1 MKDPTSREDHTL
13 AVAGVQ
19 MASRPGDVES
29 NLAAAARLAR
39 EGREAGARLIA
50 FPELFPTGYDRRAV
64 ESTPP
69 AQASQGVLAWAGK
82 LAREL
87 DAFLVV
93 PFPEWAGGRVFN
105 ASALVA
111 PGGELQGIYRKTCL
125 YGWERDVF
133 QPGAE
138 FPLFQVDG
146 FAVGLLICYDAEFP
160 EPARKLALQG
170 AELLVVP
177 SVWSRGA
184 GWRWAVQLPA
194 RALDNTVYLLG
205 VNAAGGETCG
215 GSLFLGPDG
224 RPRAQLDT
232 CGEGVVTGRVSRAEL
247 ARWRS
252 HVPYL
257 DDLKSQQVRC

>member
-1 MKDPTSREDHTL
+1 MQDPTSMAGHGLT
-13 AVAGVQ
+13 VAGVQ
-19 MASRPGDVES
+19 MASRPGDVEA

-39 EGREAGARLIA
+39 EARAAEARLIA

-64 ESTPP
+64 EAIPP
-69 AQASQGVLAWAGK
+69 EQASEGVLAWAGR

-87 DAFLVV
+87 EAFLVV
-93 PFPEWAGGRVFN
+93 PFPEWATGRVFN
-105 ASALVA
+105 AAALVGPA
-111 PGGELQGIYRKTCL
+111 GSLEGIYRKACL

-133 QPGAE
+133 QPGGE

-146 FAVGLLICYDAEFP
+146 FTVGLLICYDAEFP
-160 EPARKLALQG
+160 EPARKLALRG

-177 SVWSRGA
+177 SVWSQGA
-184 GWRWAVQLPA
+184 AWRWAVQLPA

-205 VNAAGGETCG
+205 VNAAGEGICG
-215 GSLFLGPDG
+215 RSLFIGPDG
-224 RPRAQLDT
+224 RIQAQLGAS
-232 CGEGVVTGRVSRAEL
+232 GEGVVAGRVDRAEL

-252 HVPYL
+252 QVPYL